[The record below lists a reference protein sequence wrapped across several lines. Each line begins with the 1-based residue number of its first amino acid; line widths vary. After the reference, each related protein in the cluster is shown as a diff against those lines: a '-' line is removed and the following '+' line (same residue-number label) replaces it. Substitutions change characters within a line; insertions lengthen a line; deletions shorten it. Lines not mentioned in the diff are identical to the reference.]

1 MVKAEEFSSVWDAI
15 EDDPVVARA
24 MERRANLLL
33 LVRKKLEAKKYTQAE
48 AAKVLKISRPRVSD
62 IQRGKIN
69 LFSLDTLMEFLERL
83 GEEVYIGIRKPR
95 KLALRTT
102 PLLYEE
108 Q

>member
-1 MVKAEEFSSVWDAI
+1 MVKAEEFASVWDAI

-24 MERRANLLL
+24 LERRANLLL
-33 LVRKKLEAKKYTQAE
+33 LVRKKLETAKYTQIE

-62 IQRGKIN
+62 LQRGKIN

-83 GEEVYIGIRKPR
+83 GEEVHIEVRKAKR
-95 KLALRTT
+95 SAAKATS
-102 PLLYEE
+102 LLHEG